1 MPSPSS
7 SVDSQSYSTD
17 SNPSSEGSKSSSE
30 GSASSRSSRSKSK
43 GPDKKKAII
52 HSKKKLKQ
60 NMNKMPNELVN
71 HISSFVPQLKD
82 KRIVRGSEYT
92 GLVDEGYNNL
102 PAYAK
107 DLAVKLKGHG
117 TYRDIVNTLYR
128 WYVYADQD
136 WDKFIKDYPWS
147 GCVNIY
153 TAQDWVHYE
162 KRYPNN
168 ERCYVMVTDPK
179 WARVMGYD
187 PRAFFVHPYAAKSIL
202 EKDQFYFRGGKH
214 NTKRLNANMSRTRK
228 HRNRKALP

>member
-7 SVDSQSYSTD
+7 SVDSQSYSID
-17 SNPSSEGSKSSSE
+17 SNPSSEGSS
-30 GSASSRSSRSKSK
+30 SSRSSTSSRGSRSKSK
-43 GPDKKKAII
+43 GPEKKKAII
-52 HSKKKLKQ
+52 HSKKQLKK
-60 NMNKMPNELVN
+60 NMKKMPNELVN

-82 KRIVRGSEYT
+82 KRIVNGSEYT
-92 GLVDEGYNNL
+92 GLSDERYNNL

-107 DLAVKLKGHG
+107 DLAVRLKGYG
-117 TYRDIVNTLYR
+117 TYAQTVNTLYR

-147 GCVNIY
+147 ECVNIY

-168 ERCYVMVTDPK
+168 EKCYFMVTDPK
-179 WARVMGYD
+179 WARVMRYD
-187 PRAFFVHPYAAKSIL
+187 PRAFFVDPYAIKSIL
-202 EKDQFYFRGGKH
+202 EKDQFYFRGGNH

>member
-1 MPSPSS
+1 
-7 SVDSQSYSTD
+7 V
-17 SNPSSEGSKSSSE
+17 SK
-30 GSASSRSSRSKSK
+30 SSRSSKSKSK
-43 GPDKKKAII
+43 GPEKKKAII
-52 HSKKKLKQ
+52 HSKKQLTKS
-60 NMNKMPNELVN
+60 MNKMPNELVN

-92 GLVDEGYNNL
+92 GLSDERYNNL

-117 TYRDIVNTLYR
+117 DYRQIVNTLYR

-147 GCVNIY
+147 ECVNIY
-153 TAQDWVHYE
+153 TAKDWVRYE

-168 ERCYVMVTDPK
+168 EKCYVMVTDPK
-179 WARVMGYD
+179 WARVMHYD
-187 PRAFFVHPYAAKSIL
+187 PRAFFVDPYAIKSIL
-202 EKDQFYFRGGKH
+202 EKDKFYFRGGKH
-214 NTKRLNANMSRTRK
+214 NTKRLNTNMSRTRK